1 MNPLGGK
8 KTKPMGSRKQSIAR
22 RVGRKIGNAVGKVK
36 SGISNSFIGKAYRSV
51 KKMLKF
57 AWGVVKKVGRA
68 IKKTVKAIYKTVKFA
83 AKAFVKTS
91 MLLGRG
97 VKVAAKAV
105 VSGVKKVYK
114 LAKSGKLLTSIIA
127 FAPAKIVTKIGW
139 KAIKFVGKKI
149 WAGIKKLA
157 FKAMSV
163 IGRLFGMMG
172 KFVNKVSTWIS
183 IIGKGIVDKA
193 YRSIVQ
199 PIASILVSV
208 FGFTLSVV
216 MAPVNF
222 MKWLVSSVI
231 DRIS

>member
-1 MNPLGGK
+1 M
-8 KTKPMGSRKQSIAR
+8 
-22 RVGRKIGNAVGKVK
+22 RVK
-36 SGISNSFIGKAYRSV
+36 ISNSFIGKTYRAV
-51 KKMLKF
+51 KKTLKF

-91 MLLGRG
+91 MFLGKG
-97 VKVAAKAV
+97 VASAAKAV
-105 VSGVKKVYK
+105 VSGVKKTFK
-114 LAKSGKLLTSIIA
+114 LAKDGKLLSSVIA

-172 KFVNKVSTWIS
+172 KFVNKVSNWIA

-193 YRSIVQ
+193 YRFIV
-199 PIASILVSV
+199 
-208 FGFTLSVV
+208 
-216 MAPVNF
+216 
-222 MKWLVSSVI
+222 
-231 DRIS
+231 